1 MLTSGGITISSVSAI
16 PLLLLLIHKC
26 SLVFLYLPLEVQ
38 CWPSEPS
45 LKLKLA
51 CEIISYAITL
61 CSMSLSAAMLSSLPL
76 TVGYLSIW
84 ASLSLSLSLT
94 RREQCNCHS
103 TDLLLHQLTPIYLH
117 RLTSVSRPRPFTYMS
132 WASTKVWS
140 LPNENL
146 KRGDEAMR
154 WSAQMWLKGGFIL
167 QHKGTRGYI

>member
-16 PLLLLLIHKC
+16 PLLLLLLLIHKC

-103 TDLLLHQLTPIYLH
+103 TDLLLHRLTPIYLH

-132 WASTKVWS
+132 IHQGLKSHLS
-140 LPNENL
+140 LLDENP
-146 KRGDEAMR
+146 KRGDEH
-154 WSAQMWLKGGFIL
+154 LG
-167 QHKGTRGYI
+167 

>member
-1 MLTSGGITISSVSAI
+1 MIPTSGGITISSVSAI
-16 PLLLLLIHKC
+16 PLLLLLLLLIHKC

-51 CEIISYAITL
+51 CEIISNAITL

-76 TVGYLSIW
+76 TELGIWVFGPPSI
-84 ASLSLSLSLT
+84 SLT

-103 TDLLLHQLTPIYLH
+103 TDLLLHRLTPIYLH
-117 RLTSVSRPRPFTYMS
+117 RLTPVSRPRPFTYMS

-146 KRGDEAMR
+146 KRGDEATR
-154 WSAQMWLKGGFIL
+154 WSAQMRL
-167 QHKGTRGYI
+167 

>member
-1 MLTSGGITISSVSAI
+1 MIPTSGGITISSVSAI

-51 CEIISYAITL
+51 CEIISNAITL

-84 ASLSLSLSLT
+84 ASLSLT

-117 RLTSVSRPRPFTYMS
+117 RLTSVSS
-132 WASTKVWS
+132 WASPFYIYDPPWFKVFQ
-140 LPNENL
+140 
-146 KRGDEAMR
+146 MR
-154 WSAQMWLKGGFIL
+154 I
-167 QHKGTRGYI
+167 

>member
-16 PLLLLLIHKC
+16 PLLLLLLLLLIHKC

-51 CEIISYAITL
+51 CEIISYVITL
-61 CSMSLSAAMLSSLPL
+61 CSISLSAAMLSSLPL

-84 ASLSLSLSLT
+84 ASLSLSLT

-117 RLTSVSRPRPFTYMS
+117 RLTPVSRPCPFTYMS
-132 WASTKVWS
+132 IHQGLKSHLS
-140 LPNENL
+140 LLNENL

-154 WSAQMWLKGGFIL
+154 
-167 QHKGTRGYI
+167 